1 MRRLP
6 IDRPVVVRA
15 CRASE
20 IAGVLELWRASRDGV
35 GRTDDPLSLQ
45 SLLDRDQGAL
55 LVAELEGRIVGS
67 LIAAW
72 DGWRGNM
79 YRLTVH
85 PDYRRRG
92 VARRLIAKG
101 EDSLRAAGATRISAL
116 VWTEDEAAV
125 SAWLSTGYAHDEGTG
140 RFVKTAPF
148 S

>member
-1 MRRLP
+1 MEIEGR
-6 IDRPVVVRA
+6 VVVRA

-20 IAGVLELWRASRDGV
+20 IAGVLELWRKSRNGV
-35 GRTDDPLSLQ
+35 GRTDDPLSLRH
-45 SLLDRDQGAL
+45 LRECDQGAL

-72 DGWRGNM
+72 DGWRGNI

-101 EDSLRAAGATRISAL
+101 EERLRAAGAKRISAL

-125 SAWLSTGYAHDEGTG
+125 SAWLSAGYAHDEGTG
-140 RFVKTAPF
+140 RFVKTVPD
-148 S
+148 